1 MSTPPDINDQFS
13 SSDGTMVILSRNI
26 VCLHFAYED
35 DRLLRYRTVI
45 DTLERLSI
53 FDPSLLSTT
62 AVELL
67 KYARDERGVN
77 INATPLYIDASTGS
91 ILSNRPIQEDLGLRQ
106 LVSIPIPDRPYKYNE
121 YVEVAVSSGNTQY
134 RRILK
139 KTDNI
144 CLKQK
149 VPFDIFEE
157 VKPLDEP

>member
-1 MSTPPDINDQFS
+1 MKMIGS
-13 SSDGTMVILSRNI
+13 
-26 VCLHFAYED
+26 Y
-35 DRLLRYRTVI
+35 
-45 DTLERLSI
+45 DTERSLTHWNVSPYSI
-53 FDPSLLSTT
+53 HLYFQTT

-139 KTDNI
+139 KKLTTYVWS
-144 CLKQK
+144 KK